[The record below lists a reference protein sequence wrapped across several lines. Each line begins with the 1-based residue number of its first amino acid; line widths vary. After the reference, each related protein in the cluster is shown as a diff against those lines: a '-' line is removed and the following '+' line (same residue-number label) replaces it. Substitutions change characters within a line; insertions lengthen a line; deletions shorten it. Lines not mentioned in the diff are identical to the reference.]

1 MKSGRNYIPE
11 RGDVV
16 WLDFNPQAGHE
27 QRGRRPALILSPSA
41 YHAKTSLCICLPI
54 TTKIKGYPFE
64 VRLPDDLPVKGVIL
78 ADQVKSLDFVQR
90 RAEKIGQIESTLL
103 EEVRK
108 KLSLL
113 ID

>member
-16 WLDFNPQAGHE
+16 WLDFNPQVGHE